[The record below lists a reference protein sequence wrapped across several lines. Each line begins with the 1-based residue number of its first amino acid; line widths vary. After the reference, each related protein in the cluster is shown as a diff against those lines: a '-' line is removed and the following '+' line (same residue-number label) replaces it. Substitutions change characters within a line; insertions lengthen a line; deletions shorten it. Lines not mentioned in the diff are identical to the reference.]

1 MNSTHLI
8 RIDGGSVIKQD
19 DHASRLG
26 FLLTDEHKQPIAIP
40 GTAIVRLGKADG
52 VFFQKEVDIIDSKVY
67 FTLDNPLPVGI
78 YIIEVEA
85 GGYIFPSD
93 HSVGLQV
100 SKGLVSFEVE
110 PQEVNAVL
118 ERIKALEA
126 SLLPEAIRTA
136 LEEQVQH
143 IKVESQPVDL
153 KPVTDRLDATEA
165 QLSIFSNRLEQ
176 IQLTPGPQGPQ
187 GEPGKDGEQG
197 AKGEPGADGPIGPP
211 GPQGEPGKDGE
222 PGPAGRDGEQGP
234 PGPPGPQGEPGPA
247 PNLTIG
253 MVTTLPPDSPATA
266 SITGTSPD
274 LTLTLGIPQGV
285 KGAPG
290 SGGGAAADLPVLSGK
305 GSPHGKV
312 SAPAGSIYID
322 TAATN
327 GALQWKNTDG
337 QKAWVCV
344 VGDTGWRNIGRTKG
358 LDVDVLI
365 RRIGFTVFLAPNGQS
380 WNISAG
386 ANNATLRIY
395 DGFKSSMRISVLFMD
410 QTNIIGRIMAK
421 PADLNLFVTT
431 SGQAAWSEAC
441 GASYITSDHWP
452 TTLPGTPVNA
462 TP

>member
-19 DHASRLG
+19 DHSSRLG

-126 SLLPEAIRTA
+126 SLSPEAIRTA

-176 IQLTPGPQGPQ
+176 IQLTSGPQGPP

-197 AKGEPGADGPIGPP
+197 AKGEPGADGPIGPQGP
-211 GPQGEPGKDGE
+211 PGEQGPPGKDGAVGPQGEPGKDGADGPMGPQGLPGKDGE

-234 PGPPGPQGEPGPA
+234 PGPPGPQGPPGE
-247 PNLTIG
+247 G
-253 MVTTLPPDSPATA
+253 V
-266 SITGTSPD
+266 D
-274 LTLTLGIPQGV
+274 LAVLNPLF
-285 KGAPG
+285 
-290 SGGGAAADLPVLSGK
+290 DLK
-305 GSPHGKV
+305 K
-312 SAPAGSIYID
+312 
-322 TAATN
+322 
-327 GALQWKNTDG
+327 
-337 QKAWVCV
+337 
-344 VGDTGWRNIGRTKG
+344 DTGWIDISRAVLQAEPRVSELQMYVRRVGNI
-358 LDVDVLI
+358 VLVEAI
-365 RRIGFTVFLAPNGQS
+365 VGKSSINNINISINFPPGFTTMWKGFRGSPGYSPHVAEIVSEGRLWLSNVT
-380 WNISAG
+380 
-386 ANNATLRIY
+386 NNN
-395 DGFKSSMRISVLFMD
+395 SSVWAIRHFYPTVDPFPDNM
-410 QTNIIGRIMAK
+410 IGIK
-421 PADLNLFVTT
+421 T
-431 SGQAAWSEAC
+431 W
-441 GASYITSDHWP
+441 
-452 TTLPGTPVNA
+452 TP
-462 TP
+462 

>member
-126 SLLPEAIRTA
+126 SLSPEVIRTA

-153 KPVTDRLDATEA
+153 KPVTDRLDATEE

-197 AKGEPGADGPIGPP
+197 AKGEPGADGPIGPQGP
-211 GPQGEPGKDGE
+211 PGEQGPPGKDGAVGPQGEPGKDGADGPMGPQGLPGKDGE

-234 PGPPGPQGEPGPA
+234 PGPPGPQGPPGE
-247 PNLTIG
+247 
-253 MVTTLPPDSPATA
+253 
-266 SITGTSPD
+266 
-274 LTLTLGIPQGV
+274 GV
-285 KGAPG
+285 
-290 SGGGAAADLPVLSGK
+290 
-305 GSPHGKV
+305 
-312 SAPAGSIYID
+312 D
-322 TAATN
+322 TA
-327 GALQWKNTDG
+327 LLESLKV
-337 QKAWVCV
+337 K
-344 VGDTGWRNIGRTKG
+344 DTGWRDITALTNPPADVTVAGRIF
-358 LDVDVLI
+358 L
-365 RRIGFTVFLAPNGQS
+365 RRQNNTVWLSFMNYN
-380 WNISAG
+380 WSAG
-386 ANNATLRIY
+386 KAQQNFFSPELCAYTRPPTI
-395 DGFKSSMRISVLFMD
+395 DRTQMRAG
-410 QTNIIGRIMAK
+410 TIIGTGDRFNVVFSTDWLG
-421 PADLNLFVTT
+421 PTNLRMNCYNNLQCHSTVSWLTDTPFP
-431 SGQAAWSEAC
+431 EN
-441 GASYITSDHWP
+441 P
-452 TTLPGTPVNA
+452 LGTPVNA